1 MGSGPADR
9 IDAEPMHSTTH
20 ASEPDC
26 RRTNV
31 LTTKQRQHM
40 LVTTEKIADTPARP
54 PGIATLR
61 MRLKPA
67 HRSCG
72 FVQGAWWPR
81 STELTAELPSLLAA
95 LSLRFGPIDGVLYH
109 ESDWSP
115 APLSIKHQ
123 GGEVVLEA
131 SQESPNVISVF
142 GQQVGRLIL
151 LVVPPYT
158 EHTHA
163 YTVMTTAASAND
175 VSTPHQLLGMSMH
188 RDDDHH
194 LAPIT
199 FQRWESDG
207 GALAAAPPIQLQ
219 LQDA

>member
-1 MGSGPADR
+1 
-9 IDAEPMHSTTH
+9 
-20 ASEPDC
+20 
-26 RRTNV
+26 
-31 LTTKQRQHM
+31 M
-40 LVTTEKIADTPARP
+40 LATTETITHTPARP

-81 STELTAELPSLLAA
+81 STELAAELPSLLAA

-123 GGEVVLEA
+123 RGEVILEA

-142 GQQVGRLIL
+142 GQQFGRLIL
-151 LVVPPYT
+151 LVVPPNT

-163 YTVMTTAASAND
+163 YTVMTNAASAND
-175 VSTPHQLLGMSMH
+175 VSTPNQLLGKACTAPTITTSP
-188 RDDDHH
+188 
-194 LAPIT
+194 PIT
-199 FQRWESDG
+199 LQRWESDG
-207 GALAAAPPIQLQ
+207 GAPAAAPPTQLQ